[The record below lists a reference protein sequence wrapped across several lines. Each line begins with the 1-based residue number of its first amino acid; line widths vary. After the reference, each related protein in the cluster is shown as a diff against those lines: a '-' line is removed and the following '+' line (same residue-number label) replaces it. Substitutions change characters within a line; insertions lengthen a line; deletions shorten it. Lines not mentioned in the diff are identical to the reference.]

1 MHIWS
6 ELMYSDNV
14 IPRAPQVGS
23 EPSTDTD
30 DGEPTI
36 DDDLIS
42 QLEKLSMDSGDWRS
56 QSLPNSRQEITYKIF
71 DTLKSHPSVSGHEE
85 LQELLKMAV
94 TFEEKIYTSSTSQW
108 DYLQKVSLRMLKVD
122 TMIQNT
128 VDNSLQPNP
137 AEVFIL
143 LEQCSEDSPAQARLA
158 NEGDWQEEVYQK
170 IKAMKEMY
178 LPELSEMYWKI
189 ATKLQPH
196 DSLPQQPKSERLEK
210 LKMFKNILERLISV
224 LHITKSS
231 ISPGLKDKLG
241 SYENQIINFID
252 TNGPRKQVPPRQQ
265 GQHSPPHMHS
275 MQQPQSQITQVQSRE
290 NQMNPLLQTMNLQA
304 SLDCRAQTGHA
315 NGSDS
320 QEEVYQKIKV
330 MKEMYL
336 TELSEVYQKYV
347 TKLQQPDSLPQ
358 PPKPGQLEELKMFK
372 NMLERLISVLQIS
385 KNRISPSLKG
395 KLGLYEKQIVKFII
409 TNRTRTEVPPLQQ
422 EQLPPP
428 HMHYSMQQP
437 QSQITQVQSHENP
450 MNPQLQTMN
459 LQGPVPTMQQN
470 NNMTDLQENSLSS
483 ISRVSSSTAQHNM
496 MNPLQPST
504 KLDPGQ
510 GNALNSLQQVLL
522 GSNQQTPV
530 NVSQQVNMNS
540 NAMSSQSGVSKLQSN
555 INSLQSNSGMLQHQQ
570 IEQQKLQ
577 NQLKQQCQQQM
588 QHQLIQKQRQILQQ
602 QQQQSHSHI
611 THMHLKNQMN
621 QHPLTTMLQSNL
633 VSAGLKRD
641 RQETLQAP
649 FQVSK
654 SMRPSQF
661 AMDQAMLLSQSQRS
675 LNEAL
680 STSRIARLHSTNRGP
695 MAMMQSMQFQGPMAM
710 MQQNDMTNLQKFSV
724 SSLAGLQSMQF
735 QGPPPMMQQNNMM
748 TSLQKSSDSKQSDS
762 TAKTGDATEGD
773 VPEEVYKK
781 IKVMTA
787 MYLSDLRE
795 MCQKI
800 ATQIQQHD
808 SLPEKPN
815 SEQTEKLKLS
825 KTMLE
830 RLISVLESSECSMS
844 PGKVLSSFSGL
855 SIAQQTNPT

>member
-42 QLEKLSMDSGDWRS
+42 QLEKLSMDSGGWRS

-71 DTLKSHPSVSGHEE
+71 DTLKSHPSVSGDEE

-170 IKAMKEMY
+170 IKAVKEMY

-231 ISPGLKDKLG
+231 ISPGLIDKLG

-252 TNGPRKQVPPRQQ
+252 TNRPRKQVPPRQQ
-265 GQHSPPHMHS
+265 GQLSPPHMHS

-358 PPKPGQLEELKMFK
+358 PPKPGQLEKLKMFK
-372 NMLERLISVLQIS
+372 TMLERLISVLQIS
-385 KNRISPSLKG
+385 KNRISPGLKD
-395 KLGLYEKQIVKFII
+395 KLGLYEKQIVNFIN
-409 TNRTRTEVPPLQQ
+409 TNRPRKQGPPLQQ
-422 EQLPPP
+422 GQLPPP
-428 HMHYSMQQP
+428 HMHSMQQP
-437 QSQITQVQSHENP
+437 QSQIPQVQSHENQ

-459 LQGPVPTMQQN
+459 LQGSVPTMQQN
-470 NNMTDLQENSLSS
+470 NMTSLQQNSMSS
-483 ISRVSSSTAQHNM
+483 ISGLSTSQQNM
-496 MNPLQPST
+496 MNSLQPST
-504 KLDPGQ
+504 NLDSGQ

-588 QHQLIQKQRQILQQ
+588 QHQLIQQRQILQQ

-621 QHPLTTMLQSNL
+621 QHPLTTMLQSNP

-661 AMDQAMLLSQSQRS
+661 AMDQATLLSQSQRS

-680 STSRIARLHSTNRGP
+680 SSSRIARLHSTNRGP

-735 QGPPPMMQQNNMM
+735 QGPSPMMQQNNM
-748 TSLQKSSDSKQSDS
+748 TSLQKNSDSKQSDS
-762 TAKTGDATEGD
+762 TAKTGDATEGN

-795 MCQKI
+795 LYQKI

-808 SLPEKPN
+808 SLPEKPT

-830 RLISVLESSECSMS
+830 SLISVLESSECSMS
-844 PGKVLSSFSGL
+844 PGKVVSSFSGL
-855 SIAQQTNPT
+855 SIAQQTNPN

>member
-1 MHIWS
+1 M
-6 ELMYSDNV
+6 
-14 IPRAPQVGS
+14 
-23 EPSTDTD
+23 TD
-30 DGEPTI
+30 
-36 DDDLIS
+36 
-42 QLEKLSMDSGDWRS
+42 KL
-56 QSLPNSRQEITYKIF
+56 T
-71 DTLKSHPSVSGHEE
+71 
-85 LQELLKMAV
+85 
-94 TFEEKIYTSSTSQW
+94 
-108 DYLQKVSLRMLKVD
+108 
-122 TMIQNT
+122 
-128 VDNSLQPNP
+128 
-137 AEVFIL
+137 
-143 LEQCSEDSPAQARLA
+143 EDSPAQARLA

-178 LPELSEMYWKI
+178 LPELSDMYWKI

-241 SYENQIINFID
+241 SYENRIINFID
-252 TNGPRKQVPPRQQ
+252 TNRPRKQGPPLQQ
-265 GQHSPPHMHS
+265 GQLSRPHMHS
-275 MQQPQSQITQVQSRE
+275 MQQPQSQINQVQSRE
-290 NQMNPLLQTMNLQA
+290 NQMNPQLQTMNLQ
-304 SLDCRAQTGHA
+304 DCRAQTGHA
-315 NGSDS
+315 NGSAS
-320 QEEVYQKIKV
+320 KEEVYQKIKV

-336 TELSEVYQKYV
+336 TELSEIYQKYA
-347 TKLQQPDSLPQ
+347 TQLQQPDSLPQ
-358 PPKPGQLEELKMFK
+358 PPKPEQLEKLKMFK
-372 NMLERLISVLQIS
+372 TMLERLISVLQIS
-385 KNRISPSLKG
+385 KNRILPSLKG
-395 KLGLYEKQIVKFII
+395 KLGLYEKQMVTFINI
-409 TNRTRTEVPPLQQ
+409 NRPRTEVPPLQQ
-422 EQLPPP
+422 EQLPSP
-428 HMHYSMQQP
+428 HMHYSMLQP
-437 QSQITQVQSHENP
+437 QSQITQVQSHENQ
-450 MNPQLQTMN
+450 MNPQSQTRN

-470 NNMTDLQENSLSS
+470 NNMTNLQENSLSS
-483 ISRVSSSTAQHNM
+483 ISGVSSSTAQQKM

-522 GSNQQTPV
+522 GSIQQTPV
-530 NVSQQVNMNS
+530 NVSQQVNMN
-540 NAMSSQSGVSKLQSN
+540 AMSSPSGFCKLQSN
-555 INSLQSNSGMLQHQQ
+555 INSPQSNSGMLQHQQ
-570 IEQQKLQ
+570 IEQQKRQKLQ
-577 NQLKQQCQQQM
+577 NQLKQQYQQQM
-588 QHQLIQKQRQILQQ
+588 QHQLIQNQQQVLQQ

-680 STSRIARLHSTNRGP
+680 STSRIARLHSANQLNP
-695 MAMMQSMQFQGPMAM
+695 VQLQSMQFQGPMAM
-710 MQQNDMTNLQKFSV
+710 MQQSDMTNLQKFSV

-735 QGPPPMMQQNNMM
+735 QGPLPTMQQNNM
-748 TSLQKSSDSKQSDS
+748 TSLQKNSDLKQSDS

-781 IKVMTA
+781 IEVMTA

-795 MCQKI
+795 MYQKI

-844 PGKVLSSFSGL
+844 PGKVVSSFSGL
-855 SIAQQTNPT
+855 SIAQQTNPN

>member
-42 QLEKLSMDSGDWRS
+42 QLEKLSMDSGGWRS

-71 DTLKSHPSVSGHEE
+71 DTLKSHPSVSGDEE

-170 IKAMKEMY
+170 IKAVKEMY
-178 LPELSEMYWKI
+178 LPELSEMYWEI

-231 ISPGLKDKLG
+231 ISPGLIDKLG

-252 TNGPRKQVPPRQQ
+252 TNRPRKQVPPRQQ
-265 GQHSPPHMHS
+265 GQLSPPHMHS

-358 PPKPGQLEELKMFK
+358 PPKPGQLEKLKMFK
-372 NMLERLISVLQIS
+372 TMLERLISVLQIS

-470 NNMTDLQENSLSS
+470 NNMTNLQENSLSS

-588 QHQLIQKQRQILQQ
+588 QHQLIQQRQILQQ

-621 QHPLTTMLQSNL
+621 QHPLTTMLQSNP

-661 AMDQAMLLSQSQRS
+661 AMDQATLLSQSQRS

-680 STSRIARLHSTNRGP
+680 SSSRIARLHSTNR
-695 MAMMQSMQFQGPMAM
+695 GPMAM

-735 QGPPPMMQQNNMM
+735 QGPSPMMQQNNM
-748 TSLQKSSDSKQSDS
+748 TSLQKNSDSKQSDS
-762 TAKTGDATEGD
+762 TAKTGDATEGN

-795 MCQKI
+795 MYQKI

-808 SLPEKPN
+808 SLPEKPT

-830 RLISVLESSECSMS
+830 SLISVLESSECSMS
-844 PGKVLSSFSGL
+844 PGKVVSSFSGL
-855 SIAQQTNPT
+855 SIAQQTNPN